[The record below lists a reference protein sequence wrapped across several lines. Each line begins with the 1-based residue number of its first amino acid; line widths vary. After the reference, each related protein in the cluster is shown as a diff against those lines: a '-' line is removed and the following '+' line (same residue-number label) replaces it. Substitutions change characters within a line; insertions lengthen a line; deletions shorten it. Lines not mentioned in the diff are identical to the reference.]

1 MFKQYRRKQIAEL
14 RSVTQKDI
22 DLYKIPYKVYQC
34 NSLAR
39 MQDKNGSNT
48 LHVVLE
54 DITPSADNDTFDRE
68 KIVVELNQFV
78 NTWNPYVEPKEE
90 IKDEVGEVHD

>member
-1 MFKQYRRKQIAEL
+1 MIKVIK
-14 RSVTQKDI
+14 
-22 DLYKIPYKVYQC
+22 KVYQC

-48 LHVVLE
+48 LHVILE
-54 DITPSADNDTFDRE
+54 DITPSADTDVYNRE
-68 KIVVELNQFV
+68 RIVVELNQFI

-90 IKDEVGEVHD
+90 IKDEVGEEVHA

>member
-1 MFKQYRRKQIAEL
+1 MLKL
-14 RSVTQKDI
+14 NSVLLLDTYGDKSKVVNP
-22 DLYKIPYKVYQC
+22 KIPYRIYRC

-48 LHVVLE
+48 LHVILE
-54 DITPSADNDTFDRE
+54 DITPSDDTDVYSRE
-68 KIVVELNQFV
+68 RIVVELNQFV
-78 NTWNPYVEPKEE
+78 NTWNHYVEPKEE

>member
-1 MFKQYRRKQIAEL
+1 MLKLNNTL
-14 RSVTQKDI
+14 RLDTYGDNSKVVNP
-22 DLYKIPYKVYQC
+22 KIPYKIYQC

-39 MQDKNGSNT
+39 MQDKNGGNT

-54 DITPSADNDTFDRE
+54 DITPSADTDIYSRE
-68 KIVVELNQFV
+68 KVVVELNQFM

-90 IKDEVGEVHD
+90 IKDEVEEVHD

>member
-1 MFKQYRRKQIAEL
+1 ML
-14 RSVTQKDI
+14 
-22 DLYKIPYKVYQC
+22 KINNVLSIETYGNESKVVNPKILPYKVYRC

-39 MQDKNGSNT
+39 MQDNNGSNT
-48 LHVVLE
+48 LHVILE
-54 DITPSADNDTFDRE
+54 DITPSADNDSFDRE

-90 IKDEVGEVHD
+90 IKDEVEEVHD

>member
-1 MFKQYRRKQIAEL
+1 MLKLNNVLSIETYGDNSK
-14 RSVTQKDI
+14 VVNPKT
-22 DLYKIPYKVYQC
+22 PYKVYQC

-39 MQDKNGSNT
+39 MQGKNGGNT

-54 DITPSADNDTFDRE
+54 DITSTPDNDIYNRE
-68 KIVVELNQFV
+68 IVVVELNQFV

-90 IKDEVGEVHD
+90 

>member
-1 MFKQYRRKQIAEL
+1 MLKL
-14 RSVTQKDI
+14 NDI
-22 DLYKIPYKVYQC
+22 LCIETYGDKSKVVNPKIPYRIYRC

-48 LHVVLE
+48 IHVILE
-54 DITPSADNDTFDRE
+54 DITPGADNNTYNPE
-68 KIVVELNQFV
+68 KVIVELNQFI

-90 IKDEVGEVHD
+90 IKDEVGEEVHA

>member
-1 MFKQYRRKQIAEL
+1 MLKLNNILYIETYRDK
-14 RSVTQKDI
+14 SKVVNP
-22 DLYKIPYKVYQC
+22 KIPYRIYRC

-48 LHVVLE
+48 LHVILE
-54 DITPSADNDTFDRE
+54 DITPGADNDAYNPE
-68 KIVVELNQFV
+68 KVIVELNQFM

-90 IKDEVGEVHD
+90 EGHEIAE

>member
-1 MFKQYRRKQIAEL
+1 MLKLNNVLSIETYGIK
-14 RSVTQKDI
+14 SKVVNP
-22 DLYKIPYKVYQC
+22 KIPYKVYQC

-39 MQDKNGSNT
+39 MQDKNGSNV

-54 DITPSADNDTFDRE
+54 DITPGADNDTFDRE
-68 KIVVELNQFV
+68 KIVVELNQFI
-78 NTWNPYVEPKEE
+78 NTWNPYAEPKEE

>member
-1 MFKQYRRKQIAEL
+1 MVVLENKHKARTDNKNISNA
-14 RSVTQKDI
+14 SN
-22 DLYKIPYKVYQC
+22 KVYQC

>member
-1 MFKQYRRKQIAEL
+1 MLKLNNTL
-14 RSVTQKDI
+14 RLDTYGDNSKVVNP
-22 DLYKIPYKVYQC
+22 KIPYKVYQC

-39 MQDKNGSNT
+39 MQDKNGNT

-54 DITPSADNDTFDRE
+54 DITPSADTDIYSRE
-68 KIVVELNQFV
+68 KVVVELNQFM

-90 IKDEVGEVHD
+90 EGHEIAE

>member
-1 MFKQYRRKQIAEL
+1 MLKL
-14 RSVTQKDI
+14 NNVLSVETYGNNSKVVNP
-22 DLYKIPYKVYQC
+22 KIPYKVYQC

-39 MQDKNGSNT
+39 MQDKNGGNT
-48 LHVVLE
+48 LHIVLE
-54 DITPSADNDTFDRE
+54 DITPDANNNIYNPE
-68 KIVVELNQFV
+68 KVVVELNQFV

>member
-1 MFKQYRRKQIAEL
+1 MLKLNNVLSIETYGIK
-14 RSVTQKDI
+14 SKVVNP
-22 DLYKIPYKVYQC
+22 KIPYKVYQC

-48 LHVVLE
+48 LHVILE

>member
-1 MFKQYRRKQIAEL
+1 MLKLNNVLSIETYGDNSK
-14 RSVTQKDI
+14 VVNP
-22 DLYKIPYKVYQC
+22 KIPYKVYRC
-34 NSLAR
+34 NGLAR

-54 DITPSADNDTFDRE
+54 DITPSADNDTFYRE

-78 NTWNPYVEPKEE
+78 NTWNHYVEPKEE

>member
-1 MFKQYRRKQIAEL
+1 MLKLNNVLSIETYGNNSK
-14 RSVTQKDI
+14 VVNP
-22 DLYKIPYKVYQC
+22 KIPYKVYQC
-34 NSLAR
+34 NSLVR
-39 MQDKNGSNT
+39 IQDKNGSNT

-54 DITPSADNDTFDRE
+54 DITPDANNDVYNRE
-68 KIVVELNQFV
+68 KVVVELNQFM

>member
-1 MFKQYRRKQIAEL
+1 MLKL
-14 RSVTQKDI
+14 NSVLLLDTYGDKSKVVNP
-22 DLYKIPYKVYQC
+22 KIPYRIYRC

-48 LHVVLE
+48 LYVILE
-54 DITPSADNDTFDRE
+54 DITPSADTDVYSRE
-68 KIVVELNQFV
+68 RIVVELNQFV
-78 NTWNPYVEPKEE
+78 NTWNHYVEPKEE

>member
-1 MFKQYRRKQIAEL
+1 MLKLNNVLCIETYGIK
-14 RSVTQKDI
+14 SKVVNP
-22 DLYKIPYKVYQC
+22 KIPYKVYQC

-39 MQDKNGSNT
+39 MQDKNDSNT

-54 DITPSADNDTFDRE
+54 DITPSADNDTFARE